1 MSTNYILNK
10 KGGKQCITYNVEPEN
25 LSELTMHFIDTFNK
39 QHFKKLKTEA
49 AFSIDE
55 GAIYGCQVELTL
67 CVYN

>member
-1 MSTNYILNK
+1 M
-10 KGGKQCITYNVEPEN
+10 EPEN
-25 LSELTMHFIDTFNK
+25 LSQLTMHFIDTFNK